1 MMPTV
6 TNQATA
12 LEQAA
17 LVRSGQMSAV
27 ELVEAALAEIERQAE
42 LNAFVTLCGERALA
56 EAAQVRPG
64 DPRPLCG
71 VPIGIKDLL
80 APTAG
85 VRTTHGSA
93 GFGDWVADHDAPHVA
108 RLREAGAILIGKTNT
123 PELGLRPVTEPTRH
137 GATRNPRDPRLSPGG
152 SSGGSAAAVA
162 AGLVALCDGSD
173 FGGSIR
179 IPAACCGVVG
189 LRPSAGLVPN
199 GPDIDRLEG
208 VRDIAVFGPIART
221 VRDAAAALDVM
232 AGTDR
237 FAAAR
242 VDGPVPIRVAFSA
255 PLGIPVDPEP
265 RAAAERTAELLAGL
279 GHDVREEAPDWDDD
293 AFLSAWMAAGTAG
306 MRSVVAMLER
316 LHGRPVDPDRL
327 ELATRGW
334 LIDGPPVPPAAL
346 EQAVVALDGY
356 AHRIIDPWPESGVL
370 VTPTLTRLP
379 IELGTLRG
387 QIGITDDAT
396 RFSTFVRVFNITGQP
411 AITIPVGETTGVQI
425 VAARGRDD
433 LALAVAA
440 QLEEA
445 LR

>member
-1 MMPTV
+1 MMATV

-12 LEQAA
+12 LEQTA
-17 LVRSGQMSAV
+17 LVRSGEVSAV

-93 GFGDWVADHDAPHVA
+93 AFGDWVADYDAPHVA
-108 RLREAGAILIGKTNT
+108 RLREAGAILIGRTNT

-162 AGLVALCDGSD
+162 AGLVAVCDGSD

-189 LRPSAGLVPN
+189 LKPSSGLVPN
-199 GPDIDRLEG
+199 GPDIDGLMG

-237 FAAAR
+237 FAAVR
-242 VDGPVPIRVAFSA
+242 VDGPVPVRVALAA
-255 PLGIPVDPEP
+255 PLAIPVDPEP
-265 RAAAERTAELLAGL
+265 RAAAERAAELLSGL

-293 AFLSAWMAAGTAG
+293 AFPSAWMAAGTAG
-306 MRSVVAMLER
+306 MRSVIAMLER

-327 ELATRGW
+327 EPATRGW

-346 EQAVVALDGY
+346 DEAVAALDGY
-356 AHRIIDPWPESGVL
+356 AHRIVDPWPEDGVL

-379 IELGTLRG
+379 IELETLRA

-396 RFSTFVRVFNITGQP
+396 RFSAFVRVFNITGQP

-433 LALAVAA
+433 LVLAVAA